1 VGILAATAVSIAVTS
16 GPVFAG
22 DERALA
28 RRVTVRSTV
37 LVAGAA
43 AVALL
48 GFLGGAERPAGP
60 FTTGGGLRR
69 VMDRHTAEPT
79 VRDVP
84 GERAREW
91 VEYHQQA
98 SAPSTYVYDFVWDF
112 LADAEGPFVTDVD
125 GNVFLDF
132 TSHVA
137 AAPLGYNNPKIR
149 DRLDAFDLPDPGKIA
164 GQDFY
169 ASGGWPPDDA
179 AFPGPAELMHR
190 LRDAAS
196 HYGAERVFLS
206 NSGAEA
212 VENAIKI
219 CYDHVEG
226 DYGVCFQ
233 GAFHGRTLG
242 TLSLN
247 RSRAKYRDRFPQV
260 DGIHDAPFCRDH
272 TCSPETCS
280 CGFFHEDLAGDPT
293 SQLRKALGE
302 SGYVNPDR
310 SAYVILEPVQGEGG
324 YYVPSDAF
332 MQEVAD
338 LCSTHDVP
346 LVVDEIQSGMGRTG
360 EMWASDHFAI
370 EPDVLTVAKGARVGA
385 TIASEAIFPDRKGRI
400 SSTWGAGDIVASLQ
414 GVLTLEAIEDH
425 DLLDNAARMG
435 QHLDEL
441 VADADLPAVVDR
453 RGLGLMF
460 AVEFATEQTRDAVV
474 ERAFR
479 NGLLTLGCGRKS
491 LRMLPPLD
499 VTEREIETAVGLF
512 EETVREVTA
521 VETAD

>member
-1 VGILAATAVSIAVTS
+1 
-16 GPVFAG
+16 
-22 DERALA
+22 
-28 RRVTVRSTV
+28 
-37 LVAGAA
+37 
-43 AVALL
+43 
-48 GFLGGAERPAGP
+48 
-60 FTTGGGLRR
+60 
-69 VMDRHTAEPT
+69 MDRHIAEPE

-91 VEYHQQA
+91 VEYHHEVA
-98 SAPSTYVYDFVWDF
+98 APSTYVYDFVWDF

-125 GNVFLDF
+125 GNVLLDF

-137 AAPLGYNNPKIR
+137 AAPLGYNNPKIA
-149 DRLDAFDLPDPGKIA
+149 DKLAAFDLPDPGKIA

-169 ASGGWPPDDA
+169 VSGGWPPDDA
-179 AFPGPAELMHR
+179 DFPGPAELMHR

-212 VENAIKI
+212 VENAVKV

-247 RSRAKYRDRFPQV
+247 RSKATYRDRFPQI
-260 DGIHDAPFCRDH
+260 DGVHDVPFCRDRGC
-272 TCSPETCS
+272 TPETCS
-280 CGFFHEDLAGDPT
+280 CGFFHEDRSGDPT

-302 SGYVNPDR
+302 TGYVNPDR
-310 SAYVILEPVQGEGG
+310 TAYVIMEPVQGEGG
-324 YYVPSDAF
+324 YYVPSDSF
-332 MQEVAD
+332 MDEVAD
-338 LCSTHDVP
+338 LCDTHDVP
-346 LVVDEIQSGMGRTG
+346 LIVDEIQSGMGRTG
-360 EMWASDHFAI
+360 EMWGSDHFAV

-385 TIASEAIFPDRKGRI
+385 TFSTSDIFPEEKGRI
-400 SSTWGAGDIVASLQ
+400 SSTWGAGDVVASLQ
-414 GVLTLEAIEDH
+414 GALTLEAIEEH

-435 QHLDEL
+435 RHLDEL

-460 AVEFATEQTRDAVV
+460 AVEFATAETRDAVV

-479 NGLLTLGCGRKS
+479 NGLLTLGCGTKS

-499 VTEREIETAVGLF
+499 VTEREIEIGVDLF
-512 EETVREVTA
+512 TDA
-521 VETAD
+521 IADVA